1 MTVLGGI
8 NAGQNVHFPWWP
20 HYDVD
25 IGMLCQ
31 DNADVGLNIG
41 CVNGDTT
48 VVFPFM
54 VNK

>member
-1 MTVLGGI
+1 MTVLGG
-8 NAGQNVHFPWWP
+8 NRFYVGQTVHFPWWP

-41 CVNGDTT
+41 CENVDTT
-48 VVFPFM
+48 KSFFLS
-54 VNK
+54 